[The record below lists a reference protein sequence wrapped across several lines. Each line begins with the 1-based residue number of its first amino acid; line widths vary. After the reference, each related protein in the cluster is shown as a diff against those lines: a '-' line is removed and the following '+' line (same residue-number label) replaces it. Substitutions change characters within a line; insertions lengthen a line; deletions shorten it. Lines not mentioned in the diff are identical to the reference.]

1 MSTENRDL
9 LAGKTAI
16 VTGGGRG
23 IGRATA
29 LALARAG
36 ANVVVAARTAR
47 QVEAAAAEIEDLG
60 RQALAVTVDVSDPEA
75 VDRMVD
81 AAVQAFDKVD
91 ILVNNAGI
99 IKPIDWV
106 VETDVGAWRY
116 NIAVNLTSVFLCS
129 RAVLPGMMA
138 RESGTIINVS
148 TGSAVSVV
156 PTWSAYAAAKA
167 GVDHL
172 TRVMAAEARPYRIQ
186 VNAVYPGLVD
196 TKLAEKIRI
205 SPVTEAV
212 AAETT
217 GRFLSYQA
225 GKGMLRSPDEPAQLI
240 LWLASPLSDDTTGQI
255 VNIDVPEVQAR
266 VEGDLGRSISGR
278 SRDESSEQADQ

>member
-1 MSTENRDL
+1 MSPDTVAEEL

-29 LALARAG
+29 LALATAG
-36 ANVVVAARTAR
+36 ADVVVTARTQR
-47 QVEAAAAEIEDLG
+47 QIDETAETIAALG
-60 RQALAVTVDVSDPEA
+60 RRSLAVPADVSDPDD
-75 VDRMVD
+75 VDQMVD
-81 AAVQAFDKVD
+81 AALEAFERID

-99 IKPIDWV
+99 IRPIDWV
-106 VETDVGAWRY
+106 VEADIDDWLY
-116 NIAVNLTSVFLCS
+116 NIEVNLMSVFLCS

-138 RESGTIINVS
+138 HRSGKIINVS

-172 TRVMAAEARPYRIQ
+172 TRVMAAEVRTHNIQ
-186 VNAVYPGLVD
+186 VNCVYPGLVD

-205 SPVTEAV
+205 SPVTEAI

-225 GKGMLRSPDEPAQLI
+225 KGMLRRPEEPAQLI
-240 LWLASPLSDDTTGQI
+240 LWLASPFADDITGQI
-255 VNIDVPEVQAR
+255 LNIDDPEVQAR
-266 VEGDLGRSISGR
+266 VERDLGRPI
-278 SRDESSEQADQ
+278 SEQRS

>member
-1 MSTENRDL
+1 MSSDNREL
-9 LAGKTAI
+9 MAGKTAI

-29 LALARAG
+29 LTLARAG
-36 ANVVVAARTAR
+36 ADVVVAARTQR
-47 QVEAAAAEIEDLG
+47 QVEATAAEIEELG
-60 RQALAVTVDVSDPEA
+60 QRALALAVDVSDPEA
-75 VDRMVD
+75 VDGMVD
-81 AAVQAFDKVD
+81 AALEAFDKVD
-91 ILVNNAGI
+91 ILVNNAGV

-106 VETDVGAWRY
+106 VETDVDAWRY

-138 RESGTIINVS
+138 RESGKIINVS

-172 TRVMAAEARPYRIQ
+172 TRVMAAEVRPYRIH

-212 AAETT
+212 SAETT

-225 GKGMLRSPDEPAQLI
+225 GTGMLRSPDEPAQLI

-255 VNIDVPEVQAR
+255 LNIDTAAVQLR
-266 VEGDLGRSISGR
+266 VEQDLGGPIDGR
-278 SRDESSEQADQ
+278 SEDGPPLGVGS

>member
-1 MSTENRDL
+1 MSFNTGTEEL

-29 LALARAG
+29 LALAAAG
-36 ANVVVAARTAR
+36 ADVVVAARTQR
-47 QVEAAAAEIEDLG
+47 QIEETTEAVEALG
-60 RQALAVTVDVSDPEA
+60 RRSLAVQADVSDPYD
-75 VDRMVD
+75 VDQMVKTTLD
-81 AAVQAFDKVD
+81 VFEEID

-99 IKPIDWV
+99 IRPIDWV
-106 VETDVGAWRY
+106 VETDVDDWRY
-116 NIAVNLTSVFLCS
+116 NIDVNLTSVFLCS

-138 RESGTIINVS
+138 RESGKIINVS

-172 TRVMAAEARPYRIQ
+172 TRVLAAEMRPYKIQ
-186 VNAVYPGLVD
+186 VNAIYPGLVD

-212 AAETT
+212 AAETS

-225 GKGMLRSPDEPAQLI
+225 GKGMLRAPEEPAQLI
-240 LWLASPLSDDTTGQI
+240 LWLASPLANDVTGQI
-255 VNIDVPEVQAR
+255 LNIDNPDVQKR
-266 VEGDLGRSISGR
+266 VEQDLGRPLR
-278 SRDESSEQADQ
+278 PAE

>member
-1 MSTENRDL
+1 MSPNTGSEDL

-23 IGRATA
+23 IGRATG
-29 LALARAG
+29 LALAAAG
-36 ANVVVAARTAR
+36 ADVVVTARTQREIDRTA
-47 QVEAAAAEIEDLG
+47 EAIAASG
-60 RQALAVTVDVSDPEA
+60 RRSLAVPADVSDPDD
-75 VDRMVD
+75 VDQLVD
-81 AAVQAFDKVD
+81 ATLEAFEKID

-99 IKPIDWV
+99 IQPIDWV
-106 VETDVGAWRY
+106 VETDVDDWLY
-116 NIAVNLTSVFLCS
+116 NIEVNLMSVFLCS

-138 RESGTIINVS
+138 RESGKIVNVS

-172 TRVMAAEARPYRIQ
+172 TRVMAAEMRPYKIQ

-205 SPVTEAV
+205 SPVTEAI

-225 GKGMLRSPDEPAQLI
+225 GKGMLRAPEEPAQLI
-240 LWLASPLSDDTTGQI
+240 LWLASPLAHDITGQI
-255 VNIDVPEVQAR
+255 VNIDDPEVQAR
-266 VEGDLGRSISGR
+266 VEQDLGRPLSV
-278 SRDESSEQADQ
+278 SSDQ

>member
-1 MSTENRDL
+1 MSPNMGVEEL

-23 IGRATA
+23 IGQATA
-29 LALARAG
+29 LALAEAG
-36 ANVVVAARTAR
+36 ADVVVASRTQR
-47 QVEAAAAEIEDLG
+47 EIVETAETIEALG
-60 RQALAVTVDVSDPEA
+60 RRSLAIQADVSDPYD
-75 VDRMVD
+75 VDHLVD
-81 AAVQAFDKVD
+81 TTLEIFEKVD

-99 IKPIDWV
+99 IHPIDWV
-106 VETDVGAWRY
+106 VETDIDDWRY
-116 NIAVNLTSVFLCS
+116 NIDVNLASVFLCS
-129 RAVLPGMMA
+129 RTVLPDMMA
-138 RESGTIINVS
+138 REFGKIINVS

-156 PTWSAYAAAKA
+156 PTWGAYAAAKA

-172 TRVMAAEARPYRIQ
+172 TRVLAAEMKPYKIQ

-212 AAETT
+212 AAETS

-225 GKGMLRSPDEPAQLI
+225 GKGMLRAPEEPAQLI
-240 LWLASPLSDDTTGQI
+240 LWLASPLADEVTGQI
-255 VNIDVPEVQAR
+255 LNIDDPEVQKR
-266 VEGDLGRSISGR
+266 VERDLGRPLKAT
-278 SRDESSEQADQ
+278 E